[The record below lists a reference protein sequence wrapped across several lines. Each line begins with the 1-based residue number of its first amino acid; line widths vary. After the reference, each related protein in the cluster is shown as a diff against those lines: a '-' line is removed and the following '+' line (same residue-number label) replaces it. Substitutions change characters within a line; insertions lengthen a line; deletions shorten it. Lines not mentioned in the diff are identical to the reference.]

1 MAGGFKNKELNILF
15 KKRTLEEIIEF
26 VFLSMNHMKEICEK
40 ENIKIENKEEK
51 IRTHLLE
58 NYLDND
64 NFRKNI
70 GYEVEVFPLRF
81 EAEVPENYNPDTESY
96 KGRVDI
102 KVVGLNTF
110 LKNKKDYYII
120 ECKRIDGSSTL
131 NRKFITEGICRFI
144 LNKPKYSSYNKK
156 NIMLGFVVKNID
168 IEINTARI
176 NEIQSEIE
184 DIHICEKLER
194 LKKEKEEYY
203 LYRNKYKCGDKKIEL
218 SHLFYNLSDV
228 IDN

>member
-1 MAGGFKNKELNILF
+1 MAEGYDL
-15 KKRTLEEIIEF
+15 TSEEYI
-26 VFLSMNHMKEICEK
+26 
-40 ENIKIENKEEK
+40 
-51 IRTHLLE
+51 
-58 NYLDND
+58 
-64 NFRKNI
+64 
-70 GYEVEVFPLRF
+70 
-81 EAEVPENYNPDTESY
+81 
-96 KGRVDI
+96 GRVDI
-102 KVVGLNTF
+102 KVYSINTII
-110 LKNKKDYYII
+110 NPKDYYII

-218 SHLFYNLSDV
+218 SHFFYNLSDV